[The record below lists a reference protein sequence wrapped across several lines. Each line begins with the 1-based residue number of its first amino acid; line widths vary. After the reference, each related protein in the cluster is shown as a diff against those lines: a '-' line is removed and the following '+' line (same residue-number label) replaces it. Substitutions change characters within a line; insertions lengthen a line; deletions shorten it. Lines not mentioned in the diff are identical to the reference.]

1 MLTLR
6 LPISEKS
13 VAGAHIPANIFVAQ
27 TKMVATHELAGMLDS
42 LVRVSRRDE
51 WAHAMY
57 RAGHAQVG
65 KECSPALR
73 RATTFPGVV
82 LMQ

>member
-6 LPISEKS
+6 LPISEKC
-13 VAGAHIPANIFVAQ
+13 VAGAHMPANISVAQ
-27 TKMVATHELAGMLDS
+27 TQMAATHELAGMLDS

-51 WAHAMY
+51 RAHALY

-65 KECSPALR
+65 KKCSPAPR
-73 RATTFPGVV
+73 QATTFPGVV